1 MLIPESVPDSER
13 APAELGGRERARDID
28 IRPYVHIPAFH
39 VTRGTHRSAGG
50 LLDDNAGRH
59 PEFDSLAS
67 RFIVATSDARGK
79 LVEDAKLFA
88 RATGEKYKYY
98 LKVMDKVINGS
109 EEWVEKEATRLAS
122 ILKKRNISPQKLDE
136 VKIKANILSSF
147 KAVEEK
153 AEEVVEEV
161 KEKVEEVIGR
171 ASAEL

>member
-1 MLIPESVPDSER
+1 M
-13 APAELGGRERARDID
+13 
-28 IRPYVHIPAFH
+28 
-39 VTRGTHRSAGG
+39 
-50 LLDDNAGRH
+50 
-59 PEFDSLAS
+59 
-67 RFIVATSDARGK
+67 
-79 LVEDAKLFA
+79 VEDAKLFA

-147 KAVEEK
+147 KAIEEK